1 MAVGG
6 TSESRAFGGALLAI
20 IVLFV
25 ISTLATSLNDANT
38 TSLKEVIADGFI
50 TGFAVFVLAI
60 VLIVIGYG
68 VGPLKRLM
76 NAFN

>member
-1 MAVGG
+1 MAA
-6 TSESRAFGGALLAI
+6 TSESKAFGGALLAI

-25 ISTLATSLNDANT
+25 ISTLATSLDDNNT
-38 TSLKEVIADGFI
+38 TSLKEVIAEGFI

-68 VGPLKRLM
+68 VEPLKRLM
-76 NAFN
+76 KAFQ